1 MLESAT
7 ARVCGPGAPGKQV
20 GWYTRRRRFLAR
32 LQGLGKQKRVSLL
45 AVDEAHCI
53 SSWGH
58 DFRPSYRRLV
68 CMNVHAHSAARCHEA
83 GFESQVLPQLVL
95 TLKP

>member
-1 MLESAT
+1 
-7 ARVCGPGAPGKQV
+7 VCGCC
-20 GWYTRRRRFLAR
+20 TRFQAR
-32 LQGLGKQKRVSLL
+32 LRGLGSRRRVSLL

-68 CMNVHAHSAARCHEA
+68 GSNLYPYPNMIYLPGMGNETPPSSGASL
-83 GFESQVLPQLVL
+83 QVL
-95 TLKP
+95 